1 MDNIKNLMKWH
12 IAAVKMIL
20 SIDEPI
26 LPAEKINQLKKYSD
40 ELNLQWSVDLM
51 NFFLKA
57 TMGTLSIWKVLE
69 QTENPNRIS
78 RQKRK
83 SLL

>member
-26 LPAEKINQLKKYSD
+26 LPAEKINQLKEYSHA
-40 ELNLQWSVDLM
+40 LNLNWSVELM
-51 NFFLKA
+51 KFYLKA
-57 TMGTLSIWKVLE
+57 TMGTCQIIKNLSE
-69 QTENPNRIS
+69 EN
-78 RQKRK
+78 K
-83 SLL
+83 

>member
-1 MDNIKNLMKWH
+1 MKFH
-12 IAAVKMIL
+12 IAAVKMIREL
-20 SIDEPI
+20 DEPN
-26 LPAEKINQLKKYSD
+26 LPAEKINQLKEYSD
-40 ELNLQWSVDLM
+40 QLNLPWSVELM
-51 NFFLKA
+51 KFFLKA